1 MQTLQQGSLLQG
13 GRYKILSTLGQGGFG
28 ITYLALQSGLE
39 RKVAIKEFF
48 MKDLCNRDEAT
59 SHVSVGSTGSI
70 NLVDRFR
77 AKFLKEARNIAQLNH
92 PNIVGIIDVFE
103 ENGTAYYVMEYAEGG
118 SLADKLKV
126 QGSIPEAE
134 AVRYIQ
140 QIADALKYI
149 HQQKMNHLD
158 IKPANIML
166 LKTGSVILIDFG
178 LSKQYDVTTGD
189 QTSTTPVGISE
200 GYAPMEQYRPGG
212 VGEFSPETDVYSLGA
227 TLFKL
232 LTGITPPTALDVY
245 EEGVP
250 TKELENRKIS
260 QQTIDI
266 ICRAMEGRKKDRMKD
281 VSAFIEGLANPDKQS
296 PQVLIQPQTA
306 VKEDEVTVVL
316 AESQENI
323 ESVVVEDKHPDQS
336 SKGQEDSHA
345 EAEVRTFNVNDVSF
359 DMVLVKG
366 GTFTMGNTD
375 KGVISGI
382 FSFLD
387 NDRPAH
393 NVTLT
398 QDYYIGKTQVTQNL
412 WRAVMGN
419 NPSYFKGDNRP
430 VESVSWNDCQ
440 EFLSK
445 LNEMTGLDFRL
456 PTEAEWEYAARGGN
470 RSRGY
475 KYSGSDNIGS
485 VAWYDGNSN
494 STTHP
499 VAGKQSNELGIYD
512 MSGNVWEWCGD
523 RYGSYSSSSQTNP
536 KGAASGNARVYRGG
550 SWDDDPGCCRPANR
564 DYYAPDFRSDC
575 IGFRLALPVK

>member
-1 MQTLQQGSLLQG
+1 
-13 GRYKILSTLGQGGFG
+13 
-28 ITYLALQSGLE
+28 
-39 RKVAIKEFF
+39 

-134 AVRYIQ
+134 AVHNIL

-178 LSKQYDVTTGD
+178 LSKQYDVTTGN

-212 VGEFSPETDVYSLGA
+212 VGEFSPETDIYSLGA

-250 TKELENRKIS
+250 TMELENRKIS
-260 QQTIDI
+260 HQTIEI
-266 ICRAMEGRKKDRMKD
+266 ICKAMEGRKKDRMKD
-281 VSAFIEGLANPDKQS
+281 VNVFIEGLSISDKQTS
-296 PQVLIQPQTA
+296 HVQNQSQTD

-316 AESQENI
+316 AESQEERDNVII
-323 ESVVVEDKHPDQS
+323 ENTPQPQS
-336 SKGQEDSHA
+336 SEKQEDCHA
-345 EAEVRTFNVNDVSF
+345 EAEVRTFNVNGVSF
-359 DMVLVKG
+359 DMILVKG
-366 GTFTMGNTD
+366 GTFSMGNED
-375 KGVISGI
+375 KGFLSGL
-382 FSFLD
+382 FSMLGD
-387 NDRPAH
+387 DTLAH

-398 QDYYIGKTQVTQNL
+398 QDYYIGKTPITQIL
-412 WRAVMGN
+412 WKSVMDY
-419 NPSYFKGDNRP
+419 NPSSFIGDDRP

-440 EFLSK
+440 KFLSK
-445 LNEMTGLDFRL
+445 LNELTGMDFRL
-456 PTEAEWEYAARGGN
+456 PTEAEWEFAARGGN
-470 RSRGY
+470 RSGGY
-475 KYSGSDNIGS
+475 KYSGSDNIDG
-485 VAWYDGNSN
+485 VAWYDGSSN
-494 STTHP
+494 SSKTHA
-499 VAGKQSNELGIYD
+499 VATKQPNELGIYD
-512 MSGNVWEWCGD
+512 MSGNVWEWCAD
-523 RYGSYSSSSQTNP
+523 WYNSYGSNAQTNP
-536 KGAASGNARVYRGG
+536 KGVSSGYYRVCRGG
-550 SWDDDPGCCRPANR
+550 SCKSNKRSCRSVSRGIITPGSREN
-564 DYYAPDFRSDC
+564 DL
-575 IGFRLALPVK
+575 GFRLVLPVK